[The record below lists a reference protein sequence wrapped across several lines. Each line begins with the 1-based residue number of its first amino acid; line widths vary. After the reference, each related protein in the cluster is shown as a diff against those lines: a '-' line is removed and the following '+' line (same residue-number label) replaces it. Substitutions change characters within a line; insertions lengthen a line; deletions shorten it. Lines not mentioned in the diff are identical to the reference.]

1 MVLLRPPPQLPLP
14 AHGWVS
20 RRRLLGATGAAA
32 VLCHIVS
39 GPARPSPRLPF
50 AAAELTVSPGVAR
63 RGGSA
68 CGRRWAWG
76 AEAAVPWRAGTF
88 LSREELAPGAGVFPA
103 RGSGGAWAP
112 GVWNRGEHGLVRSL
126 SGGNDRPEGASRSRS
141 HSGQRTAGRARRK
154 PTTGELL

>member
-112 GVWNRGEHGLVRSL
+112 GGVEPR
-126 SGGNDRPEGASRSRS
+126 
-141 HSGQRTAGRARRK
+141 RARPR
-154 PTTGELL
+154 EEFVRR